1 MMEKLDNLK
10 LNTSAFK
17 VLCFL
22 TFKEAQFKPGQIA
35 RAIGEKP
42 STVRA
47 RLTELKSLGLVQPG
61 SGGYSTT
68 VTPYDI
74 LMKINRQNNSK
85 KS

>member
-1 MMEKLDNLK
+1 MEKLEALK
-10 LNTSAFK
+10 LETSAFK

-22 TFKEAQFKPGQIA
+22 TFKEARYKPGQIA
-35 RAIGEKP
+35 NAIGEKP

-47 RLTELKSLGLVQPG
+47 RLTELKNMGLVEPG
-61 SGGYSTT
+61 AGGYSTT

-74 LMKINRQNNSK
+74 LMKIHRHK